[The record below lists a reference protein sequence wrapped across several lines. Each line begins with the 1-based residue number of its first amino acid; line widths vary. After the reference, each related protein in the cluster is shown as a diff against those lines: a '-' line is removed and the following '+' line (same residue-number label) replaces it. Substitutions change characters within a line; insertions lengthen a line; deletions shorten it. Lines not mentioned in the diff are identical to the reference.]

1 MKKMK
6 KIFALLIAM
15 VMVLGMSTA
24 VFAQTVDSNKGGS
37 AKITISN
44 AANGETYK
52 VAKLFS
58 ASVTGTEGGSVRYE
72 GDIPPALASY
82 FTKDSAGNISA
93 TDALVLSDSAVQS
106 ALKTWAEANVTASA
120 VSDGSTL
127 EFTNLEYGYYVITT
141 TQGETLLTVDTTNP
155 NATVIDKNTT
165 PPVSDLTKTV
175 DGKDEVVSIGDVV
188 TYTVTF
194 KTSNYYKASENA
206 TPEQIT
212 KYTIEDT
219 LPAFLSDVTVKSIIV
234 DNDADTTTTD
244 DQTNVTAQ
252 FTNKKIELTWAE
264 NGTSKYANG
273 ALVTVVYTA
282 KITDSI
288 VAGNVEDNKNTVKI
302 TPTTDKGDVEP
313 YTQTKDETIKTYAAA
328 LQKTDENGADLAGAT
343 FQVPGLT
350 VTGSAG
356 NYTVVSYDPT
366 STTAGTTMECDDTGF
381 LAIRGISNE
390 AEIKIT
396 EVAAPDGYNKLTA
409 PETLPVT
416 ITSTATTVTTEYYDA
431 DGNKVDEATDTTTTQ
446 IATNDDLVKGAVTIK
461 NQKGAELPSTGG
473 IGTTIFY
480 IIGAVLVIGAGVVL
494 VTRRR
499 MNVQ

>member
-15 VMVLGMSTA
+15 VMVLGMSTMA
-24 VFAQTVDSNKGGS
+24 FAQTVDSNKGGS
-37 AKITISN
+37 ATITISN

-52 VAKLFS
+52 VAKLFD
-58 ASVTGTEGGSVRYE
+58 ASVTGTEDGSVRYN
-72 GDIPPALASY
+72 GDIPTALASY
-82 FTKDSAGNISA
+82 FTADTAGNISA

-106 ALKTWAEANVTASA
+106 ALKTWAEDNVTASA
-120 VSDGSTL
+120 VSDGSEL
-127 EFTNLEYGYYVITT
+127 KFTNLEYGYYIITT

-155 NATVIDKNTT
+155 SATVIDKNTT
-165 PPVSDLTKTV
+165 PPVNELTKKV
-175 DGKDEVVSIGDVV
+175 ADKDEVVSIGDTV

-194 KTSNYYKASENA
+194 KTSNYYKASETA
-206 TPEQIT
+206 TPEQII
-212 KYTIEDT
+212 KYTISDT
-219 LPAFLSDVTVKSIIV
+219 LPEFLSDVTVTSIIV

-244 DQTNVTAQ
+244 DQKDVTAQ
-252 FTNKKIELTWAE
+252 FSEKKIELTWAE

-273 ALVTVVYTA
+273 ALVTLVYTA
-282 KITDSI
+282 KINDKI
-288 VAGNVEDNKNTVKI
+288 AAGNVQSNENAVTV
-302 TPTTDKGDVEP
+302 TPTTTTGDVEP
-313 YTQTKDETIKTYAAA
+313 YTLTQKETIQTYAAA
-328 LQKTDENGADLAGAT
+328 VQKVDENGADLAGAT

-396 EVAAPDGYNKLTA
+396 EVAAPNGYNKLTA

-416 ITSTATTVTTEYYDA
+416 KTSETTTVTTEYYDA
-431 DGNKVDEATDTTTTQ
+431 DGNKIDEATETSTTQ
-446 IATNDDLVKGAVTIK
+446 IATNADLVSGAVTIK

-480 IIGAVLVIGAGVVL
+480 IVGAILVIGAGVVL